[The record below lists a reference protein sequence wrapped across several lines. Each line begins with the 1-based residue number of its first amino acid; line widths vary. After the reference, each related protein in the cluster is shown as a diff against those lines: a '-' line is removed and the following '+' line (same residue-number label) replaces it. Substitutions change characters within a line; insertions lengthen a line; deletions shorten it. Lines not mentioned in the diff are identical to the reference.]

1 MELTDENIRTRFSG
15 ADDFVSRQLN
25 CCGYTI
31 YIYNIDG
38 LVAVKDI
45 SAYVVR
51 PITEHLRGESMI
63 DLYQNAL
70 TGMIYNAV
78 AKPINTLEDAA
89 GILVNGFCLVLF
101 PDVGALAFETKTPA
115 TRSISE
121 PEMENTPK
129 GAKDGFVETIRTNT
143 SLVRRHLRTPDL
155 RLSERTVGKKSL
167 TNVAVIWIQGV
178 TDPKYP
184 ERMLHRL
191 DRIETDGLILPA
203 SVEETVT
210 GSRFTAFPLLQYTQ
224 RTDRFCK
231 GLLEGRVGLLV
242 DGIPL
247 GYLAPVD
254 LGYLM
259 DSTEDYSR
267 DFITASAIRVLRYLS
282 VLIDLLLPALYIAF
296 TVNAPDLLPESL
308 QQIISTGRQNVPFSP
323 VWEILTLLLAFE
335 LLQES
340 GVHLPQAIGQS
351 VSIIGGIVVGTV
363 GVEAGLISSPALI
376 TVSLAGVCGFVLPN
390 RDLADAIR
398 ICRFALAILAA
409 TGGFAG
415 IVLGFGVVLVRLWT
429 LKSLGQRYLRIGDVG
444 VLRDRSKGKYRAAKK
459 DEKWENSC

>member
-1 MELTDENIRTRFSG
+1 MELTDKNMRKRFHDAS
-15 ADDFVSRQLN
+15 DFVSRQLK
-25 CCGYTI
+25 CCGFTI

-38 LVAVKDI
+38 LVSAKDV

-51 PITEHLRGESMI
+51 PITEHLQGKNMVE
-63 DLYQNAL
+63 LYQNAL

-78 AKPINTLEDAA
+78 AKPIKTMEDAA
-89 GILVNGFCLVLF
+89 RMLVNGFCLVLF
-101 PDVGALAFETKTPA
+101 PAAGALAFETKTSA

-121 PEMENTPK
+121 PDMENTPK

-155 RLSERTVGKKSL
+155 RMTERTVGKRSL
-167 TNVAVIWIQGV
+167 TNVTVLWIDGL

-191 DRIETDGLILPA
+191 ERIQTDGLILPA
-203 SVEETVT
+203 SVEETIT

-231 GLLEGRVGLLV
+231 GLLEGRVGLMV

-254 LGYLM
+254 VGCLM

-282 VLIDLLLPALYIAF
+282 LLIDFLLPALYIAF
-296 TVNAPDLLPESL
+296 TVYAPNLLPISL
-308 QQIISTGRQNVPFSP
+308 KQIILQGRQNVPFSP
-323 VWEILTLLLAFE
+323 VWEILMLLLAFE

-340 GVHLPQAIGQS
+340 GVHLPRAIGQS

-376 TVSLAGVCGFVLPN
+376 AVSLAGVCGFVLPN

-398 ICRFALAILAA
+398 MWRFALAILAA
-409 TGGFAG
+409 TCGLWGLGLG
-415 IVLGFGVVLVRLWT
+415 IVMLVLRLWT
-429 LKSLGQRYLRIGDVG
+429 LKSLGQRYLRIGNG
-444 VLRDRSKGKYRAAKK
+444 GILRDRTKGR
-459 DEKWENSC
+459 